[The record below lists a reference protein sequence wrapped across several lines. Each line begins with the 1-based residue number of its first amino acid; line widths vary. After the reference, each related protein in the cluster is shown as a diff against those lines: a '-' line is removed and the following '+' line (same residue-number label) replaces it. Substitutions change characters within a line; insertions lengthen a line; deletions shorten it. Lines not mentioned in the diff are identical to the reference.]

1 MVELVEHIYDALE
14 RHTDKSKLAPEEI
27 ARLRRDYSEFV
38 ETRGAEILSVNRIT
52 RTELES
58 PHPLK
63 NADFSLATVSELI
76 DKEKRTPIW
85 RCEDLFY
92 LLR

>member
-76 DKEKRTPIW
+76 RQGE
-85 RCEDLFY
+85 ENADLA
-92 LLR
+92 L